1 MTSAIVYATAFGAA
15 AALLFGAIWCFGRR
29 PAGSEEARRRGEP
42 DLRVLSR
49 TRVGIG
55 RTLVIVQVEGR
66 RLLLGSTRAQ
76 WCAIADLGRAP
87 DASEGEP
94 VDEIDAA
101 LSHAANAKRFRG
113 WNR

>member
-1 MTSAIVYATAFGAA
+1 MTSVIVYATAFGAA

-29 PAGSEEARRRGEP
+29 SAGAEEARRDGEP

-87 DASEGEP
+87 EGNEEP

-101 LSHAANAKRFRG
+101 LAHAANAKRFRG